1 MTKNLLSG
9 RAARIALRLACTAGL
24 CVAMA
29 SPAAA
34 GDTPANPATP
44 ADIVE
49 VVARLNG
56 QRLLGECHAR
66 LVPAAALIMAG
77 VPAEGLKPAT
87 VQEQLDRQ
95 IAAIDKLIAEHHG
108 TVRHLER
115 LRALRGNAGEQA
127 QKAPF
132 MALQRLAIELPV
144 TAPLDAILDKLLLLG
159 VDRFGSDL
167 RLDGGGG
174 GARLAVLYRFD
185 RLPERVEEIRD
196 QCRQEAFRAWCE
208 QRPEVS
214 GSAGALRG
222 AACPALLLSLKDYFR
237 NESFRLN
244 GLSAVT
250 SDGRVSPQSLSLPA
264 QATAWEE
271 IRAGSPDPVEV
282 SGDFA
287 TTFELR
293 PR

>member
-1 MTKNLLSG
+1 M
-9 RAARIALRLACTAGL
+9 AG
-24 CVAMA
+24 
-29 SPAAA
+29 PAFAA
-34 GDTPANPATP
+34 GPALEGYTPS
-44 ADIVE
+44 DIVA

-56 QRLLGECHAR
+56 QRLLAECHAR
-66 LVPAAALIMAG
+66 LVPAAALIAAG
-77 VPAEGLKPAT
+77 VPAEGLKPAA

-95 IAAIDKLIAEHHG
+95 VAAIDKLIAEHHG

-115 LRALRGNAGEQA
+115 LRALRGNAGEPA

-159 VDRFGSDL
+159 VDRFGSDI

-185 RLPERVEEIRD
+185 RLPERVAEIRD

-208 QRPEVS
+208 QRAD
-214 GSAGALRG
+214 SAGALRG
-222 AACPALLLSLKDYFR
+222 AACPALLLALKDYFR

-244 GLSAVT
+244 GLSLMAG
-250 SDGRVSPQSLSLPA
+250 DGRVSPQSLSWPA
-264 QATAWEE
+264 QGSVWEE

-282 SGDFA
+282 SGDFS

-293 PR
+293 SP